1 MRVYVIRPIPAYKQ
15 LFTKMCRGFGFEYK
29 EIQNI
34 GQVAERENI
43 IVFHPK
49 DHNDP
54 DWVKTESLVDFEHPE
69 NAVYVF
75 GADINGDIIQ
85 EIEEWSGDIK
95 DKIRFVRIP
104 LKEGTN
110 TGALWSVSACAIA
123 LYERFTKGNK

>member
-1 MRVYVIRPIPAYKQ
+1 
-15 LFTKMCRGFGFEYK
+15 MCRGFGFEYK
-29 EIQNI
+29 EIQNF

-54 DWVKTESLVDFEHPE
+54 DWVKTESLEGLEHDD
-69 NAVYVF
+69 NTVYVF
-75 GADINGDIIQ
+75 GKDIGGDVVA

-95 DKIRFVRIP
+95 DKIRFVSIP

-110 TGALWSVSACAIA
+110 TGAIWSVSACAIA
-123 LYERFTKGNK
+123 LYERFTKRNK

>member
-1 MRVYVIRPIPAYKQ
+1 LKAYIIRPTVSHRQ
-15 LFTKMCRGFGFEYK
+15 LFTKLCRGFGFEYK

-43 IVFHPK
+43 IIFHPK

-54 DWVKTESLVDFEHPE
+54 DWVKTESLEGLKHDD

-75 GADINGDIIQ
+75 GADIGGDIIA

-95 DKIRFVRIP
+95 DKFRFVIIP
-104 LKEGTN
+104 LKERTN
-110 TGALWSVSACAIA
+110 TTALWAVSACAIA